1 MYARDMSL
9 GILGGSEMKGNFKW
23 AAVCFLMLYPAIKER
38 ACVQDGRD
46 FQECASCLAPA
57 KFVVS

>member
-1 MYARDMSL
+1 
-9 GILGGSEMKGNFKW
+9 MKGNFKW

-38 ACVQDGRD
+38 AGVQDGRD
-46 FQECASCLAPA
+46 FQECVSCLAPI